1 MHLQVCERGKLK
13 DAENTFWKQLIEAYL
28 KVCQSS
34 IFLQSSHCHG
44 QGDSKTASF
53 DNQQVAIHFFL
64 LKSSYNKY
72 EENTVSCQN
81 LTQENPPSD
90 FPRILHVIHLSVNL
104 QPEASSSEEQLQIAQ
119 GLASLRNSIAF
130 CIILVNAL
138 LALAIF
144 LIQKHKDILSIKWT
158 PYRKYSTLHYEKTSH
173 KKN

>member
-1 MHLQVCERGKLK
+1 MLESATIK
-13 DAENTFWKQLIEAYL
+13 T
-28 KVCQSS
+28 S
-34 IFLQSSHCHG
+34 IG
-44 QGDSKTASF
+44 
-53 DNQQVAIHFFL
+53 
-64 LKSSYNKY
+64 
-72 EENTVSCQN
+72 N

-90 FPRILHVIHLSVNL
+90 FSRILHVIHLSVNL

-158 PYRKYSTLHYEKTSH
+158 PYRKYSTRHYENKSQ
-173 KKN
+173 K